1 MRIDTQQHRETPEG
15 VTLTFPTAGP
25 PIRLMAWMIDT
36 LLISMINIVLAI
48 VLGVLGGIGTGL
60 YLIAVFFLTWFY
72 SVFFEVWK
80 DGSTPGKKRMGLQVV
95 NDDGTPV
102 DLVASVIRNLL
113 RTADFL
119 PAAFA
124 AGLVTMTLDRDF
136 RRLGDLAAGTLVIH
150 RPKSGGLGRVPE
162 EVPVAPPVVLSSEER
177 RVLVDYAS
185 RLPRWNYERAQELA
199 NIVHPLTGERGDAG
213 VRRLVGIAN
222 RTLGRRARA
231 PETARSP
238 ETVPP
243 GTAAPGLEAP
253 AQAPAGP
260 IAGSPPPPTTHG
272 SHSP

>member
-1 MRIDTQQHRETPEG
+1 MKIDTQQHRETPEG

-25 PIRLMAWMIDT
+25 PIRLMAWLLDA
-36 LLISMINIVLAI
+36 LLIGMVQILLAI
-48 VLGVLGGIGTGL
+48 VLGLLGGVGSGL
-60 YLIAVFFLTWFY
+60 YLIAAFLLTWFY
-72 SVFFEVWK
+72 PVFFEVWS

-102 DLVASVIRNLL
+102 DLVASLIRNLL

-150 RPKSGGLGRVPE
+150 RRRLRDLGRVPE
-162 EVPVAPPVVLSSEER
+162 EIPVAPPVVLSSEER
-177 RVLVDYAS
+177 RMLVDYAS

-199 NIVHPLTGERGDAG
+199 NIVQPLTGERGDAG

-222 RTLGRRARA
+222 WTLGR
-231 PETARSP
+231 
-238 ETVPP
+238 
-243 GTAAPGLEAP
+243 TAAHESAANGDGQPAQGGMPPQVAP
-253 AQAPAGP
+253 AAETSTQAM
-260 IAGSPPPPTTHG
+260 GSTL
-272 SHSP
+272 